1 MGKMGVDIAQE
12 LQIIR
17 TQPGGN
23 TVKSAI
29 ASALTKVAAV
39 RGETIKEEFVAGQGY
54 DDTDGALDVCI
65 AGIAEFDYDAAQN
78 ALTDDGRANT
88 RTVSLTV
95 TENSLLLAT
104 VMHRAGANLVDISD
118 DGWTKL
124 VTTENPATGGSGEN
138 DSQYISVWGKQVT
151 PGDYSATVTYQG
163 GRTYQLNLKMIAL
176 HGITS
181 TTKIDDVMI
190 TSFPFTP
197 SSKTVNRRLYL
208 LSNIRA
214 YSDLTQTMIFDT
226 TGEAVMD
233 SICPQSR
240 FVAFFDNT
248 TDTVNARF
256 TYESG
261 GYYSNSANCIT
272 LDVT

>member
-1 MGKMGVDIAQE
+1 MAVDIAQE
-12 LQIIR
+12 LAVIHSQA
-17 TQPGGN
+17 GGE

-65 AGIAEFDYDAAQN
+65 ASIAEFDYDAAQN
-78 ALTDDGRANT
+78 VLTDDGRANT

-95 TENSLLLAT
+95 TANSLLLAA

-124 VTTENPATGGSGEN
+124 VTTENQATGGSGEN
-138 DSQYISVWGKQVT
+138 DNQYISVWGKQVT

-176 HGITS
+176 HGMTS

-190 TSFPFTP
+190 TSFPFIP
-197 SSKTVNRRLYL
+197 SAKTVNRRLYL

-214 YSDLTQTMIFDT
+214 YSDQTQTMIFDI

-240 FVAFFDNT
+240 FVVFFDNT
-248 TDTVNARF
+248 TEAVDARF
-256 TYESG
+256 TYDSG
-261 GYYSNSANCIT
+261 GYYANTANCIT